1 MLNLSGLYTNT
12 YVVVLFVAPKTSD
25 EFSESSQ
32 LQVQSTRVRLSSKR
46 VTRELNTQAH
56 SDVTIYW
63 TIQGKV
69 RSRRRADT
77 RPGPTDQC
85 AKSPYKKEPEITI
98 LLNNRRRS
106 FCELLGF
113 SQTWWLPHFYVVET
127 GRSGARI
134 NARFTV
140 PLPSRIIISCSI
152 SWATVS
158 VSISPIGVEG
168 RRETQEI
175 YGGHRQ
181 DTHYRYN
188 RIAHAQIYTWYIT
201 CM

>member
-46 VTRELNTQAH
+46 VTRELKNETRKRIAM
-56 SDVTIYW
+56 SLYW

-127 GRSGARI
+127 GRSGARTR
-134 NARFTV
+134 ALQF
-140 PLPSRIIISCSI
+140 
-152 SWATVS
+152 
-158 VSISPIGVEG
+158 
-168 RRETQEI
+168 
-175 YGGHRQ
+175 
-181 DTHYRYN
+181 HYHQGSLF
-188 RIAHAQIYTWYIT
+188 HAL
-201 CM
+201 